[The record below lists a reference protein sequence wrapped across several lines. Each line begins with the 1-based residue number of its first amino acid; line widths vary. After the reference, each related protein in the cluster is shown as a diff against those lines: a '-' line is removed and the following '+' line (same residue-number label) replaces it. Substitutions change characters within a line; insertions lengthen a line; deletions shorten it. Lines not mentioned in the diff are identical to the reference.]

1 LEKIMAYPTVSA
13 PYGLQPINLIGGQVY
28 AGSTRLLP
36 ITTSAVN
43 YNTAIF
49 YGDVVKQVNT
59 GTIEV
64 ETGTTTV
71 SAQGVVGIFMGCT
84 FTNPGTKQKVFQ
96 QFWPGY
102 ASGVTDAQAYVVD
115 DPDVL
120 FKVAAVSSGTTIAF
134 YGQTVVGTN
143 AALVQNPGSTTTG
156 NSTIAIL
163 GSSFAATAS
172 LPIRV
177 VDVVVDTENASGNF
191 CEFICKFNAPYV
203 VSTTTAA
210 GSPLVYTTTSTM
222 TGGHMYNNPTGV

>member
-1 LEKIMAYPTVSA
+1 MAYPTVSA
-13 PYGLQPINLIGGQVY
+13 PYGLKPINLIGGQVY

-36 ITTSAVN
+36 ITNGSVN

-49 YGDVVKQVNT
+49 FGDVVKLVNT

-64 ETGTTTV
+64 ESGTTTV
-71 SAQGVVGIFMGCT
+71 SNQGVIGIFMGCT
-84 FTNPGTKQKVFQ
+84 YTNPATKQKVFQ

-120 FKVAAVSSGTTIAF
+120 FKVAAVSSGTTVAF

-143 AALVQNPGSTTTG
+143 AALVQNSGSSTTG
-156 NSTIAIL
+156 DSAIAIL
-163 GSSFAATAS
+163 GTSFAATAS

-177 VDVVVDTENASGNF
+177 VDVVPDTANSSGNF
-191 CEFICKFNAPYV
+191 CEFICKFNAPYLASTSSYDAGPPV
-203 VSTTTAA
+203 VVTTTT
-210 GSPLVYTTTSTM
+210 VM
-222 TGGHMYNNPTGV
+222 RGGHMYLNSSGV